1 MLAALAVTPSA
12 SAPRV
17 KLLCSATAT
26 KTRRLA
32 SGARRYAAR
41 GAAAALERRETRSAA
56 AGDCG
61 GGAAFFSPFGSRG
74 GTGRRPGNHPQMALV
89 IRPSPCG
96 LSDRG
101 CTPPQPPACGPGGPR
116 DPIGSGRRL
125 RRGRCFL
132 STLGLACRHGS
143 LPGQSSASGAD
154 HTPVTLRAVGS
165 SLHPRESSRLS
176 ARRPALSLQRRL
188 TTLQLL

>member
-41 GAAAALERRETRSAA
+41 CAAAALERRETRSAA

-61 GGAAFFSPFGSRG
+61 GVAAFFRLLVSRVG
-74 GTGRRPGNHPQMALV
+74 K
-89 IRPSPCG
+89 
-96 LSDRG
+96 
-101 CTPPQPPACGPGGPR
+101 
-116 DPIGSGRRL
+116 
-125 RRGRCFL
+125 GRCL
-132 STLGLACRHGS
+132 GHHPPWTLDLQQSLIALA
-143 LPGQSSASGAD
+143 A
-154 HTPVTLRAVGS
+154 
-165 SLHPRESSRLS
+165 
-176 ARRPALSLQRRL
+176 
-188 TTLQLL
+188 

>member
-41 GAAAALERRETRSAA
+41 GAVPALERRETRSAP

-61 GGAAFFSPFGSRG
+61 GGAAFFLRLGFR
-74 GTGRRPGNHPQMALV
+74 V
-89 IRPSPCG
+89 
-96 LSDRG
+96 
-101 CTPPQPPACGPGGPR
+101 GPGRGPGLFPPGGRVYAR
-116 DPIGSGRRL
+116 DTPD
-125 RRGRCFL
+125 
-132 STLGLACRHGS
+132 ARH
-143 LPGQSSASGAD
+143 
-154 HTPVTLRAVGS
+154 
-165 SLHPRESSRLS
+165 
-176 ARRPALSLQRRL
+176 
-188 TTLQLL
+188 

>member
-61 GGAAFFSPFGSRG
+61 GGAGFFRLLVSPG
-74 GTGRRPGNHPQMALV
+74 GTGGRPGKH
-89 IRPSPCG
+89 
-96 LSDRG
+96 
-101 CTPPQPPACGPGGPR
+101 PPQGV
-116 DPIGSGRRL
+116 GRRAG
-125 RRGRCFL
+125 RGRGEN
-132 STLGLACRHGS
+132 SGGAGS
-143 LPGQSSASGAD
+143 LKKKKI
-154 HTPVTLRAVGS
+154 
-165 SLHPRESSRLS
+165 
-176 ARRPALSLQRRL
+176 
-188 TTLQLL
+188 

>member
-41 GAAAALERRETRSAA
+41 GAVPALERRETRSAP

-61 GGAAFFSPFGSRG
+61 GGAAFFSRVVLRL
-74 GTGRRPGNHPQMALV
+74 GTGR
-89 IRPSPCG
+89 
-96 LSDRG
+96 
-101 CTPPQPPACGPGGPR
+101 GPGIAP
-116 DPIGSGRRL
+116 PGRRSYA
-125 RRGRCFL
+125 GN
-132 STLGLACRHGS
+132 A
-143 LPGQSSASGAD
+143 AD
-154 HTPVTLRAVGS
+154 RPHPVQAAE
-165 SLHPRESSRLS
+165 P
-176 ARRPALSLQRRL
+176 
-188 TTLQLL
+188 

>member
-61 GGAAFFSPFGSRG
+61 GIAAFFRLLVSRV
-74 GTGRRPGNHPQMALV
+74 GTGRCLGNHPQVALI
-89 IRPSPCG
+89 IRPSRCA
-96 LSDRG
+96 L
-101 CTPPQPPACGPGGPR
+101 
-116 DPIGSGRRL
+116 SGRV
-125 RRGRCFL
+125 
-132 STLGLACRHGS
+132 A
-143 LPGQSSASGAD
+143 A
-154 HTPVTLRAVGS
+154 
-165 SLHPRESSRLS
+165 RESSRLS